1 MLQTSSQPTIKVGV
15 INEGNTQ
22 ANKKHLPA
30 GYEALKASLIEKLRA
45 NMPIATQS
53 SDIASADSKTNKK
66 TRSK

>member
-1 MLQTSSQPTIKVGV
+1 MLQTSSQPTVKVGI

-22 ANKKHLPA
+22 ASKKHLPA

-45 NMPIATQS
+45 NMPIVTQS
-53 SDIASADSKTNKK
+53 NEAAIADSKTNKK